1 MIHVLG
7 GTYLERC
14 REPEWNFLFGS
25 GLRAAIQ
32 LRTMG
37 SRVRLHTLV
46 GKADH
51 TLLLTR
57 AAEHGI
63 EVRASEVPQTILF
76 DYNHGLS
83 TPSILPDPRR
93 NDYPH
98 KLPTVSVDVPNAVCF
113 GFIEGN
119 LEVRGK
125 QVVYDPQS
133 PTKPA
138 PFRGSGCEA
147 DQLAIVANRS
157 ELFQLSG
164 RTNLESACKR
174 VLANER
180 AEVVVAKL
188 GPAGC
193 LVVTKKT
200 SALVPA
206 FRTKRVFPIGSGDTF
221 SAAFARAWIDE
232 GINPE
237 RSARWASKAAAL
249 FCESCFPSTRKAVL
263 NSSLRPLRMLPRR
276 DHQQVYLAGPF
287 FNTGQRWVIEELRN
301 SLLNCHLKVFSPL
314 HDVGHGAAETV
325 YAPDMAGL
333 RRSSVVLACLDG
345 LDSGTLYEVGYA
357 HALGHKVIVI
367 VGSERAEDLKMIY
380 GGGCEV
386 VSDLTTAVYL
396 TSWAACCK

>member
-1 MIHVLG
+1 MIHVVG

-32 LRTMG
+32 LRAMG

-46 GKADH
+46 GDAEHK
-51 TLLLTR
+51 LLLTR

-63 EVRASEVPQTILF
+63 DVRASAVPNTILF

-83 TPSILPDPRR
+83 TPSIVPDPRR
-93 NDYPH
+93 NDYLH
-98 KLPTVSVDVPNAVCF
+98 ELPIVSVDVTNAVCF
-113 GFIEGN
+113 GFIEGK
-119 LEVRGK
+119 LQVRGN

-138 PFRGSGCEA
+138 PFRGSDCQA
-147 DQLAIVANRS
+147 DRLAIIANRS
-157 ELFQLSG
+157 ELFQLAG
-164 RTNLESACKR
+164 GTNIESACKR

-180 AEVVVAKL
+180 AEVVVAKM

-193 LVVTKKT
+193 LVVTKRAT
-200 SALVPA
+200 AVVPA
-206 FRTKRVFPIGSGDTF
+206 FRTKHVFPIGSGDTF
-221 SAAFARAWIDE
+221 SAAFARVWIDE
-232 GINPE
+232 GLNPA

-263 NSSLRPLRMLPRR
+263 KSSLRPLRMLPKRE
-276 DHQQVYLAGPF
+276 HQQVYLAGPF
-287 FNTGQRWVIEELRN
+287 FDTGQRWVIEESRN
-301 SLLNCHLKVFSPL
+301 SLLNCNLKVFSPL
-314 HDVGHGAAETV
+314 HDVGHGAAENV

-333 RRSSVVLACLDG
+333 RKSGVVLACLDG

-357 HALGHKVIVI
+357 HALGHKVIVL

-380 GGGCEV
+380 GGGCDV